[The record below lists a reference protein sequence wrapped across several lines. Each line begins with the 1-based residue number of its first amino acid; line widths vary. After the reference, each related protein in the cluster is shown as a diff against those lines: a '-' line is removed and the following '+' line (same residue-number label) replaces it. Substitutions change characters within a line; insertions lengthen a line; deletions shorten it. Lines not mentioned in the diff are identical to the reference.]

1 MDSLNL
7 LLSEVRNALRML
19 EEGECGMSKEQE
31 ENAYR
36 AIQYYKNGVSHFDE
50 STARGCIA
58 QMYYYDSDTHRSY
71 APFVSYEDVKNEYVR
86 VGKEIPD
93 YNLWDFA
100 VTINLMYSNHIE
112 LVRKWTKDKGSL
124 MGEDERVVGEFSDG
138 RGYCPPN
145 RQDILVHDG
154 IVRLLREKVK
164 EKRISL

>member
-50 STARGCIA
+50 LTARGCIS

-71 APFVSYEDVKNEYVR
+71 APFVSYEDIEKEYRR
-86 VGKEIPD
+86 VGKDIPD

-112 LVRKWTKDKGSL
+112 LVRK
-124 MGEDERVVGEFSDG
+124 
-138 RGYCPPN
+138 
-145 RQDILVHDG
+145 
-154 IVRLLREKVK
+154 
-164 EKRISL
+164 

>member
-50 STARGCIA
+50 LTARGCIS

-71 APFVSYEDVKNEYVR
+71 APFV
-86 VGKEIPD
+86 G
-93 YNLWDFA
+93 
-100 VTINLMYSNHIE
+100 IE

-124 MGEDERVVGEFSDG
+124 IGMMSELSVSFLNDEDTVHPTDKIFWYMMG
-138 RGYCPPN
+138 
-145 RQDILVHDG
+145 
-154 IVRLLREKVK
+154 
-164 EKRISL
+164 